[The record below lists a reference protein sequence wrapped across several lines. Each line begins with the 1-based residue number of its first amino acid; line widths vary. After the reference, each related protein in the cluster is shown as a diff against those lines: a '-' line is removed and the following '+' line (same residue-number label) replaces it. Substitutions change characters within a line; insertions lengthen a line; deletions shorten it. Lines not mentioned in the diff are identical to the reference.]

1 MGLLS
6 YLGWKPGG
14 AASAPAPR
22 AMVQSASG
30 GAIIANSADLEA
42 WLRQGNE
49 TASGVGVTPESA
61 MRTAAVYGCVRLI
74 SGAVATM
81 PLSLKRRV
89 DARTREDASDD
100 PLWRVLCKP
109 RRGRLTPSAFRRM
122 MTAHILLRGNAY
134 ALIVRSLNRIID
146 LVPMHPDR
154 VRVDQLDD
162 GTLAYTYTRKDGR
175 QIVLPA
181 SEVFHLIGMTF
192 DGVRGV
198 SVISYARE
206 AIGLALTTE
215 KHGAKVFANGTAV
228 GLHFAYPTKLGQ
240 EAIDNLYTSL
250 ERFRGAENSGKNLIT
265 EEAADVKRLDMTA
278 EDAQYIQ
285 TRQFTRGEI
294 EMFFGV
300 PGFMLGD
307 TEKSTSWGTGLEQ
320 QARGFVAYT
329 LEDYLT
335 SWEETIGRDLIDD
348 NSDLFARFNRAALVR
363 GDTKA
368 RWEAYVK
375 GLQWGVYSPNEI
387 RALED
392 ENPRE
397 GGDVYYDPPNTAGQS
412 GAADPAPSSEGQQP

>member
-1 MGLLS
+1 MGLFSFLRFKS
-6 YLGWKPGG
+6 SGG
-14 AASAPAPR
+14 VPLAAPR
-22 AMVQSASG
+22 AMVQSAGG
-30 GAIIANSADLEA
+30 GAVIANSADLEA

-89 DARTREDASDD
+89 DARTRQDASDD

-109 RRGRLTPSAFRRM
+109 RRGRMTPSGFRRM

-134 ALIVRSLNRIID
+134 ALIVRSLGRIID

-192 DGVRGV
+192 DGIRGV

-215 KHGAKVFANGTAV
+215 KHGAKIFSNGTAI
-228 GLHFAYPTKLGQ
+228 GLHLSYPTKLGP
-240 EAIDNLYTSL
+240 EAIENLRNSL
-250 ERFRGAENSGKNLIT
+250 EQFRGVENSGKNLIT
-265 EEAADVKRLDMTA
+265 EEAATVNRLDMLP

-348 NSDLFARFNRAALVR
+348 DSALFARFNRAALVR
-363 GDTKA
+363 GDLKT

-375 GLQWGVYSPNEI
+375 GLQWGVYSPNEV
-387 RALED
+387 RAMED

-397 GGDVYYDPPNTAGQS
+397 GGDVFYDPPNTAGQS
-412 GAADPAPSSEGQQP
+412 GAAASSEGQQP